1 MVSVARLIGVGLIG
15 VGAAFSVLAL
25 DATPAFAQTPTLRIS
40 HAAARVVIQAE
51 DRPDI
56 AVSVSRGTSRL
67 PPLNVRRDGGVVVV
81 DGGLDTHTT
90 SCGGDYSLT
99 HLFGGI
105 DHVRDTRRV
114 KLTGVGWVNVGDL
127 PVITVHAP
135 RAVSVS
141 VGGAVWGDVGP
152 SESLSLDA
160 GGCGDWRIAA
170 VRGKLSAH
178 VAGSGDIQGDT
189 AGALDV
195 SVAGSGDVSLHS
207 IAGPT
212 HIDLAGSGDVHL
224 GAVSGAIDARL
235 AGSGDLVADRVEGA
249 VKAKL
254 AGSSDMKINGGHAP
268 QLAVEI
274 AGSGNFVFNGVA
286 GSVSASVAGSGD
298 IHVAHADG
306 PVAKSVIGSGDI
318 AIGR

>member
-1 MVSVARLIGVGLIG
+1 MG
-15 VGAAFSVLAL
+15 VGAVFAVVAL
-25 DATPAFAQTPTLRIS
+25 GGAPAFAQTPTLRIS

-51 DRPDI
+51 NRADI

-67 PPLNVRRDGGVVVV
+67 PPLNVRRDGGAVVV
-81 DGGLDTHTT
+81 DGGLDTHSI

-99 HLFGGI
+99 HLLGGI
-105 DHVRDTRRV
+105 DHVRDARRV
-114 KLTGVGWVNVGDL
+114 KLAGVGWVNVSDL

-135 RAVSVS
+135 RAVAVS
-141 VGGAVWGDVGP
+141 AGGAVWGDVGP
-152 SESLSLDA
+152 TETLSLDA

-170 VRGKLSAH
+170 VRGKLGVH

-195 SVAGSGDVSLHS
+195 SVAGSGDVVLRNV
-207 IAGPT
+207 AGPA

-224 GAVSGAIDARL
+224 GVVTGAIDARL

-254 AGSSDMKINGGHAP
+254 SGSSDMKINGGHAP

-274 AGSGNFVFNGVA
+274 AGSGDFVFNGTA

-306 PVAKSVIGSGDI
+306 PVGKSVIGSGDI
-318 AIGR
+318 SVGR

>member
-1 MVSVARLIGVGLIG
+1 LALALLA
-15 VGAAFSVLAL
+15 VGAA
-25 DATPAFAQTPTLRIS
+25 PAFAQTPTLRIS
-40 HAAARVVIQAE
+40 HAAARVVISAE
-51 DRPDI
+51 NRTDI
-56 AVSVSRGTSRL
+56 AVSVSGGASRL
-67 PPLNVRRDGGVVVV
+67 PPLNVRRDGRAVVV
-81 DGGLDTHTT
+81 DGGLDTHSM
-90 SCGGDYSLT
+90 SCGGDYSQT

-105 DHVRDTRRV
+105 DHVHDTRRV
-114 KLTGVGWVNVGDL
+114 KLAGVGWVKVSDL

-135 RAVSVS
+135 RAIAVSA
-141 VGGAVWGDVGP
+141 GGAVWGDVGP

-160 GGCGDWRIAA
+160 GGCGDWRIGA
-170 VRGKLSAH
+170 VRGKLGVH

-195 SVAGSGDVSLHS
+195 SVAVSGDVSLHS

-224 GAVSGAIDARL
+224 GAVAGAIDARL
-235 AGSGDLVADRVEGA
+235 AGSGDLVADRVEGD
-249 VKAKL
+249 VTAKL

-268 QLAVEI
+268 QLAVQI
-274 AGSGNFVFNGVA
+274 AGSGDFVFNGVA

-298 IHVAHADG
+298 IHVAHAQG

-318 AIGR
+318 SVGR

>member
-1 MVSVARLIGVGLIG
+1 MAAMVRIMGVCAALGVVALS
-15 VGAAFSVLAL
+15 AA
-25 DATPAFAQTPTLRIS
+25 PAFAQTPTLRIS

-51 DRPDI
+51 NRADI
-56 AVSVSRGTSRL
+56 AISVSRGTSRL
-67 PPLNVRRDGGVVVV
+67 PPLNVRRDGGAVVV
-81 DGGLDTHTT
+81 DGGLDTHSI

-114 KLTGVGWVNVGDL
+114 KLSGVGWVNVGDL

-135 RAVSVS
+135 RAVAVS
-141 VGGAVWGDVGP
+141 AGGAVWGDVGP
-152 SESLSLDA
+152 TETLSLDA
-160 GGCGDWRIAA
+160 GGCGDWHIGA
-170 VRGKLSAH
+170 VRGKLGVH

-189 AGALDV
+189 AGTLDV

-207 IAGPT
+207 VTGPAR
-212 HIDLAGSGDVHL
+212 IESAGSGDVNL
-224 GAVSGAIDARL
+224 GVVAGALDTRL
-235 AGSGDLVADRVEGA
+235 AGSGDLTADRVEGDI
-249 VKAKL
+249 KAKL
-254 AGSSDMKINGGHAP
+254 AGSSDMKINGGQAP

-274 AGSGNFVFNGVA
+274 AGSGDFVFNGVA

-306 PVAKSVIGSGDI
+306 PVAKSVIGSGEI

>member
-1 MVSVARLIGVGLIG
+1 LGVVALS
-15 VGAAFSVLAL
+15 AA
-25 DATPAFAQTPTLRIS
+25 PAFAQTPTLRIS

-51 DRPDI
+51 NRADI
-56 AVSVSRGTSRL
+56 AISVSRGTSRL
-67 PPLNVRRDGGVVVV
+67 PPLNVRRDGGAVVV
-81 DGGLDTHTT
+81 DGGLDTHSI

-114 KLTGVGWVNVGDL
+114 KLSGVGWVNVGDL

-135 RAVSVS
+135 RAVAVS
-141 VGGAVWGDVGP
+141 AGGAVWGDVGP
-152 SESLSLDA
+152 TETLSLDA
-160 GGCGDWRIAA
+160 GGCGDWHIGA
-170 VRGKLSAH
+170 VRGKLGVH

-189 AGALDV
+189 AGTLDV

-207 IAGPT
+207 VTGPAR
-212 HIDLAGSGDVHL
+212 IESAGSGDVNL
-224 GAVSGAIDARL
+224 GVVAGALDTRL
-235 AGSGDLVADRVEGA
+235 AGSGDLTADRVEGDI
-249 VKAKL
+249 KAKL
-254 AGSSDMKINGGHAP
+254 AGSSDMKINGGQAP

-274 AGSGNFVFNGVA
+274 AGSGDFVFNGVA

-306 PVAKSVIGSGDI
+306 PVAKSVIGSGEI

>member
-1 MVSVARLIGVGLIG
+1 MGVCAALGVVALS
-15 VGAAFSVLAL
+15 AA
-25 DATPAFAQTPTLRIS
+25 PAFAQTPTLRIS

-51 DRPDI
+51 NRADI
-56 AVSVSRGTSRL
+56 AISVSRGTSRL
-67 PPLNVRRDGGVVVV
+67 PPLNVRRDGGAVVV
-81 DGGLDTHTT
+81 DGGLDTHSI

-105 DHVRDTRRV
+105 DHVHDTRRV
-114 KLTGVGWVNVGDL
+114 KLSGVGWVNVGDL

-135 RAVSVS
+135 RAVAVS
-141 VGGAVWGDVGP
+141 AGGAVWGDVGP
-152 SESLSLDA
+152 TETLSLDA
-160 GGCGDWRIAA
+160 GGCGDWRIGA
-170 VRGKLSAH
+170 VRGKLGVH

-207 IAGPT
+207 VTGPAR
-212 HIDLAGSGDVHL
+212 IESAGSGDVNL
-224 GAVSGAIDARL
+224 GVVAGALDTRL
-235 AGSGDLVADRVEGA
+235 AGSGDLTADRVEGDI
-249 VKAKL
+249 KAKL

-274 AGSGNFVFNGVA
+274 AGSGDFVFNGVA

-298 IHVAHADG
+298 IHVAHAEG
-306 PVAKSVIGSGDI
+306 PVARSVIGSGEI